1 LEGYRLRHVDQPP
14 AQLVCGPTNVM
25 GGMIAFIILALVMVP
40 VFFVTVQLW
49 HAGAPAPVKS

>member
-1 LEGYRLRHVDQPP
+1 
-14 AQLVCGPTNVM
+14 M

>member
-1 LEGYRLRHVDQPP
+1 
-14 AQLVCGPTNVM
+14 M

-49 HAGAPAPVKS
+49 HAGAPAPVKSWRRSCSAKRA